1 MSVHAQ
7 PALPERILEI
17 RSLHVVSG
25 GGETAEFRSVRCPA
39 LERAVPL
46 EQCLSCPESGG
57 LFPPSVGRA
66 DRVACRSARVDE
78 PGSAPASGPAVR
90 GLADR
95 TPVSA
100 VMTARVLAVR
110 PDISLDALADLLL
123 DRGIGGAP
131 VVDDEGRPVGVVS
144 KTDLV
149 RGRLVSGDTG
159 EAVAPG
165 WHPSRGHF
173 RIETER
179 GFHVEAL
186 PGALVADVMTPTAFT
201 LSEDAPLAQA
211 AALMAF
217 EGVHRVPVVSHDGR
231 VAGIVTTLD
240 VLRWMAQQEGYL
252 SSAGLR
258 RQATAPEPAESA

>member
-7 PALPERILEI
+7 PALPERLLDI

-25 GGETAEFRSVRCPA
+25 GGETADFRSVRCPA

-46 EQCLSCPESGG
+46 EQCLSCPECGG
-57 LFPPSVGRA
+57 PSPAPAGRA
-66 DRVACRSARVDE
+66 DRVACRSARAGD
-78 PGSAPASGPAVR
+78 PGAAPAPGDR

-95 TPVSA
+95 TPVWA
-100 VMTARVLAVR
+100 VMTTRVVAVR
-110 PDISLDALADLLL
+110 PDVSLDALADLLL
-123 DRGIGGAP
+123 ERGIGGAP
-131 VVDDEGRPVGVVS
+131 VVDEEGRPQGVVS

-149 RGRLVSGDTG
+149 RRRLVTGDTG
-159 EAVAPG
+159 EAVTPG

-173 RIETER
+173 RIEAER
-179 GFHVEAL
+179 GFHVETL
-186 PGALVADVMTPTAFT
+186 PGALVAEVMTPTVHT

-217 EGVHRVPVVSHDGR
+217 EGVHRVPVVSRDGR

-240 VLRWMAQQEGYL
+240 VLRWMAEQEGYL
-252 SSAGLR
+252 SSAGLG
-258 RQATAPEPAESA
+258 RQATATGRA

>member
-7 PALPERILEI
+7 PALPERLLEI

-25 GGETAEFRSVRCPA
+25 GGETAEFRSLRCPA
-39 LERAVPL
+39 LGRAVPL

-57 LFPPSVGRA
+57 LFPASVGRA
-66 DRVACRSARVDE
+66 ERLACRTARVGE
-78 PGSAPASGPAVR
+78 AGAASGPAAG

-100 VMTARVLAVR
+100 VMTVRVLAVR
-110 PDISLDALADLLL
+110 PDISLDALADLFL

-131 VVDDEGRPVGVVS
+131 VVDEEGRPVGVVS

-149 RGRLVSGDTG
+149 RGRLVTGDTG
-159 EAVAPG
+159 EAPAPG
-165 WHPSRGHF
+165 WHPRRGLF
-173 RIETER
+173 RVEAER

-186 PGALVADVMTPTAFT
+186 PGAVVADVMTPTAFT

-231 VAGIVTTLD
+231 VAGMVTTLD

-252 SSAGLR
+252 SSAGLG
-258 RQATAPEPAESA
+258 RQATVAGPAGSA